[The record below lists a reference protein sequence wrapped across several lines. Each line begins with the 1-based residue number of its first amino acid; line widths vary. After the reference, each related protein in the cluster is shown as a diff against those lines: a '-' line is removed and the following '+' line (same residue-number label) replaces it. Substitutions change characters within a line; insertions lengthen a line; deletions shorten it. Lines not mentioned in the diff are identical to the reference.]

1 MKKLLCILLCLCLL
15 CGLTACT
22 VEDKPSKETE
32 TNDSS
37 NAETEATKDT
47 EKKDEKFDLNETAVF
62 NNLKVTATEV
72 KESEGTEY
80 FKPED
85 GNVFVGVKFTIENTS
100 EETQNLSSLLCF
112 TAYADDVKCDYSFSA
127 ACVFDDGS
135 LDGDI
140 AAGKKMIGW
149 YSVELPS
156 DWKNLQID
164 FIPDLL
170 SNTPAQFLFAK

>member
-1 MKKLLCILLCLCLL
+1 MKKLVCILLCLCLL

-32 TNDSS
+32 TN
-37 NAETEATKDT
+37 AESEATKAT
-47 EKKDEKFDLNETAVF
+47 EKKEETFELNETAVF

-80 FKPED
+80 FKPAD
-85 GNVFVGVKFTIENTS
+85 GNIFVGVKFTIENTS

-127 ACVFDDGS
+127 ACVFTDGS

-149 YSVELPS
+149 YSVELPA
-156 DWKNLQID
+156 DWKNLQVD

-170 SNTPAQFLFAK
+170 SNTPAQFVFAK